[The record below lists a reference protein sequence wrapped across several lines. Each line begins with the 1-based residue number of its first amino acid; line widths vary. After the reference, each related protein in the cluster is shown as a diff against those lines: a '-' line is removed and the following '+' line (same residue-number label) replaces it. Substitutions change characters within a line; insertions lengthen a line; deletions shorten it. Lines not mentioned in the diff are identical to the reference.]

1 MQRKS
6 FSTAL
11 VVLVVLLALPMA
23 QQFTRLIPTQELH
36 GSYTKTEWMP
46 LNVRNWFSGE
56 FQETSG
62 KFATENF
69 GFRNELIRTGNQI
82 NYSLYH
88 EINAAEV
95 IEGKDGV
102 LFEYKYIESY
112 TGLEKVDE
120 SKMDTL
126 LRRAG
131 VLSKYFASQGKF
143 FGIVLYPGKAS
154 FFPEYIPD
162 AYPVVSE
169 RTNYVLFRDK
179 LQHASVPYI
188 DMNAWFKSMK
198 GKSYAP
204 LFSEIGIHWSQYGAC
219 LGMDTLLNFVEKTSG
234 REMNHFVWTT
244 REPVHTLEIFHP
256 DNDMELSLNVLQSL
270 PHSMLC
276 YPELKPEVRTSYR
289 PRMAVFTDSFF
300 FNVLNLPW
308 QPDVL
313 SSIRMYYYNRELYEY
328 PAVKVAMP
336 DLSEKMKDLDQTDV
350 VLIMATE
357 YNVDEIGWGI
367 VDELYEHFGLANHP

>member
-1 MQRKS
+1 
-6 FSTAL
+6 
-11 VVLVVLLALPMA
+11 
-23 QQFTRLIPTQELH
+23 
-36 GSYTKTEWMP
+36 
-46 LNVRNWFSGE
+46 
-56 FQETSG
+56 
-62 KFATENF
+62 
-69 GFRNELIRTGNQI
+69 LIRTGNQI

-95 IEGKDGV
+95 IEGKNGF
-102 LFEYKYIESY
+102 LYEYKYIESY

-126 LRRAG
+126 LRKAEA
-131 VLSKYFASQGKF
+131 LSRYFAEQGKF

-154 FFPEYIPD
+154 FYPEYIPEQ
-162 AYPVVSE
+162 YPVVSDT
-169 RTNYVLFRDK
+169 TNYKLFSRK
-179 LQHASVPYI
+179 LQQAAVPYI

-204 LFSEIGIHWSQYGAC
+204 LFTEIGIHWSQYGAC
-219 LGMDTLLNFVEKTSG
+219 LGMDSLLNFIQSSSG
-234 REMNHFVWTT
+234 RTMNHFAWTT
-244 REPVHTLEIFHP
+244 REPVLTHEIFHP

-276 YPELKPEVRTSYR
+276 YPELKPDVRVPYR

-328 PAVKVAMP
+328 PAVKTNMP
-336 DLSEKMKDLDQTDV
+336 DLSEKMKDMDQTDI

-367 VDELYEHFGLANHP
+367 VDELYSHFIVKSAL